1 MANTG
6 NRVPATTTR
15 GGVAGLF
22 KDEDKAERAID
33 ELKTSGF
40 SDSEIGIAAAHQEGK
55 IGRFWD
61 NVTSRF
67 GKHERTE
74 HANDLHDSLR
84 DAGVPEQQAEY
95 FNSVLADGGVLI
107 IVHTHSARASQA

>member
-33 ELKTSGF
+33 ELKSSGF
-40 SDSEIGIAAAHQEGK
+40 SDSEIGIATAHQEGK

-61 NVTSRF
+61 NVTSKF
-67 GKHERTE
+67 GKREHTE
-74 HANDLHDSLR
+74 QASDLHDSLR
-84 DAGVPEQQAEY
+84 DSGVPDEQAHY
-95 FNSVLADGGVLI
+95 FNSVLAEGGVLI
-107 IVHTHSARASQA
+107 TFHTDRAHTS